1 MFFFEGLD
9 ETYKITDKIK
19 SIDETYKITERAQTL
34 GSQIGAQAQALDAKY
49 VLQFSA
55 MDGIYVKKSVFLA
68 LKVELYEITNIP

>member
-34 GSQIGAQAQALDAKY
+34 GSQIGAQAQALDAK
-49 VLQFSA
+49 
-55 MDGIYVKKSVFLA
+55 
-68 LKVELYEITNIP
+68 